1 MGFGVSGSAAIIFL
15 GVLVCT
21 GTLYTAAAGSAERLV
36 DAEQDNY
43 ERILDRR
50 NTDVDVASA
59 RFNATTGVLVVRA
72 NNTGATTLS
81 VDATT
86 LLVDNEYVAV
96 PPANSR
102 VDGSAATNLWAPG
115 ETLEVEVSATAPARV
130 KLVTGAGVA
139 ATEPVVVN

>member
-1 MGFGVSGSAAIIFL
+1 VGFGVSGSAAIIFL

-36 DAEQDNY
+36 DAEQDNH

-86 LLVDNEYVAV
+86 LLVDNEYAAV

-102 VDGSAATNLWAPG
+102 VDGNAATNLWAPG

-130 KLVTGAGVA
+130 KLITGAGVA
-139 ATEPVVVN
+139 ATEPVVVS